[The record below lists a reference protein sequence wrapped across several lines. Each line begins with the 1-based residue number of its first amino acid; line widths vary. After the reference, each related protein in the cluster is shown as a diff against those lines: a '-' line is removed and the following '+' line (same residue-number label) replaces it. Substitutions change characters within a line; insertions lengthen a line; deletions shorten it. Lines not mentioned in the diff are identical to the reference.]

1 MRLNEREQSLFL
13 LNCLAIDFWKKV
25 PVSLFFPP
33 LGFYK
38 KLGTAVQSPA
48 QQHNQLTGEREPFD
62 EAHISKELILQG
74 LWLAQ

>member
-13 LNCLAIDFWKKV
+13 LNCLAIDFW
-25 PVSLFFPP
+25 SSCFSFFFSP

-48 QQHNQLTGEREPFD
+48 QQHNQLTGERELFD

-74 LWLAQ
+74 LWLVQ